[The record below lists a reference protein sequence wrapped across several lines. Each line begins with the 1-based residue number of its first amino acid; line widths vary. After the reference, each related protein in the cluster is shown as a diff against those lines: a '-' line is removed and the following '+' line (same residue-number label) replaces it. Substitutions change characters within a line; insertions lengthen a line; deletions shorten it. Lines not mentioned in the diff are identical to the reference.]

1 MLISLYLKLFECDG
15 KECGGRLL
23 GNMGELGD
31 REGEGGDYWSV
42 DYLCMYTKTYEGK
55 RYWLEP
61 EEGVSGGKEE
71 SRT

>member
-1 MLISLYLKLFECDG
+1 MRGDFWEIWASWET
-15 KECGGRLL
+15 GR
-23 GNMGELGD
+23 G
-31 REGEGGDYWSV
+31 GEGGGYWSV